1 MAVENP
7 ADTGS
12 YIGVLS
18 IKDKAVITS
27 GDMSVILSRME
38 KHIII
43 LLIRLMDIRQIMV

>member
-1 MAVENP
+1 MTRP
-7 ADTGS
+7 DR
-12 YIGVLS
+12 S
-18 IKDKAVITS
+18 IEGKG